1 MVFKQDARG
10 NGGKTQMRPYEE
22 GIKDF
27 REGNLG
33 NPHRLNTKQGREWEM
48 GFNKAYFRNLERVK
62 LNEQKQKES

>member
-1 MVFKQDARG
+1 MK
-10 NGGKTQMRPYEE
+10 PYEE
-22 GIKDF
+22 GIKAF

-33 NPHRLNTKQGREWEM
+33 NPHKPSTKQGREWEM

>member
-1 MVFKQDARG
+1 MVSKQNVRG
-10 NGGKTQMRPYEE
+10 NGGNAQMKSYEE
-22 GIKDF
+22 GIKAF

-33 NPHRLNTKQGREWEM
+33 NPHKLNTKQGREWEM